1 MFEIIK
7 QGTKIDFL
15 GRAKLYFL
23 ISGLCLAASMALIFG
38 KGFNYGVD
46 FSGGAVVQVSFEKAP
61 DIERMRQ
68 ALNAAVPG
76 KVSIQNFGG
85 ENDFIVKAEQTS
97 DNLQAAADTIKN
109 TLTESFK
116 DAGTVTIERIEQVGP
131 QVGKDLKRQALMAV
145 LYAVIGVLIYIAVRF
160 QFIYGLGA
168 IVALIH
174 DILIT
179 LAVIIIAGVSFDL
192 TVLAS
197 VLTVVG
203 YSLNDKIV
211 VFDRIRENVK
221 ACPDKPI
228 IQIMNRSINETLSR
242 TILTS
247 LSTMFA
253 VLSLFIFGGEVIN
266 GFALTMMV
274 GIVVGTYSS
283 VGIASASVLSI
294 KKFMEG
300 RKAAL
305 KA

>member
-15 GRAKLYFL
+15 GWAKVYFL
-23 ISGLCLAASMALIFG
+23 VSALLVAASLVLIFG

-46 FSGGAVVQVSFEKAP
+46 FSGGTVVQVSFEKVP
-61 DIERMRQ
+61 DIERMRSV
-68 ALNAAVPG
+68 LNEAVPG

-97 DNLQAAADTIKN
+97 DDLQGVADTIQN
-109 TLTESFK
+109 TLMENFK
-116 DAGTVTIERIEQVGP
+116 DAGNVSIERVEQVGP

-145 LYAVIGVLIYIAVRF
+145 VYAVIGILIYIAVRF

-179 LAVIIIAGVSFDL
+179 LAVIIVAGVSFDL

-211 VFDRIRENVK
+211 VFDRIRENVR
-221 ACPDKPI
+221 AYPDRPL
-228 IQIMNRSINETLSR
+228 IQIMNQSINETLSR

-247 LSTMFA
+247 TSTMFA
-253 VLSLFIFGGEVIN
+253 VVSLFIFGGEVIN

-283 VGIASASVLSI
+283 IGIASASVYFM
-294 KKFMEG
+294 KKLIAG
-300 RKAAL
+300 YKARSRA
-305 KA
+305 

>member
-7 QGTKIDFL
+7 QKTKIDFL
-15 GRAKLYFL
+15 GWARVYFL
-23 ISGLCLAASMALIFG
+23 ISALLAAVSLVLIFG

-46 FSGGAVVQVSFEKAP
+46 FSGGTVVQVSFEKAP
-61 DIERMRQ
+61 DIERMRS
-68 ALNAAVPG
+68 ALNEAVPG

-97 DNLQAAADTIKN
+97 EDLQGVADTIQS
-109 TLTESFK
+109 TLMENFK
-116 DAGTVTIERIEQVGP
+116 DAGRVGIERVEQVGP
-131 QVGKDLKRQALMAV
+131 QVGKSLKRQALMAV
-145 LYAVIGVLIYIAVRF
+145 LYAVTGILIYIAIRF

-168 IVALIH
+168 IAALIH

-179 LAVIIIAGVSFDL
+179 LAVIIVAGVSFDL

-211 VFDRIRENVK
+211 VFDRIRENVR
-221 ACPDKPI
+221 AYPDRPLI
-228 IQIMNRSINETLSR
+228 RIMNQSINETLSR

-247 LSTMFA
+247 TSTMFA
-253 VLSLFIFGGEVIN
+253 VASLFIFGGEVIK

-283 VGIASASVLSI
+283 IGIASASVY
-294 KKFMEG
+294 FMKRLIAG
-300 RKAAL
+300 YKARSRA
-305 KA
+305 